1 MPKAR
6 THEARIPQEM
16 IPQNM
21 IRPRMTAPHY
31 PRTAKSQSRAHHPI
45 VVRPRGT
52 SKPHVAIKASNGL
65 AHVEDS
71 GIIVKEL
78 SRMQTETRGEAG
90 RSLS

>member
-1 MPKAR
+1 
-6 THEARIPQEM
+6 
-16 IPQNM
+16 
-21 IRPRMTAPHY
+21 MTAPPL
-31 PRTAKSQSRAHHPI
+31 PRTAKSQSRARRPI

-65 AHVEDS
+65 ARVEDS

>member
-6 THEARIPQEM
+6 THVARIPQEM

-21 IRPRMTAPHY
+21 IRPRMTAP
-31 PRTAKSQSRAHHPI
+31 PLPPDCQIAIARPPPV

-65 AHVEDS
+65 ARVEDS